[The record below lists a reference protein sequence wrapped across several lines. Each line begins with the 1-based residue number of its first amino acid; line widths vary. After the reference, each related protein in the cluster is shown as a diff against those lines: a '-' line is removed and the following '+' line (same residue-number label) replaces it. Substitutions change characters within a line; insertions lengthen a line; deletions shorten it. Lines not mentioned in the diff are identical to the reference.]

1 MKNKLLLLLA
11 LFALSIA
18 TFGQYTEDKLP
29 SGLTLTT
36 SIGDADYMILQKN
49 GETIVK
55 AARMDTIQAYMTS
68 VMAADV
74 ESLDSVSGSTGQFI
88 ISDGVG
94 WLTPASA
101 KYEGS
106 GAYSFGYRTGTVGW
120 GSMVIGGSVYFSNT
134 ASGAYSSSFGQRSIS
149 SNNGSMSWGLIT
161 TASGDRATAWGV
173 QSIASGISST
183 AFGSL
188 TTASGLNSF
197 AGGNGSVASGIGAF
211 SFGYQDTASGD
222 YSIAGGSGS
231 TASGNSSFALGNNT
245 ETIGN
250 SSFAS
255 GINTTASGDYS
266 TAMGASSTASGESS
280 TASGYYSTASGIS
293 SFASGNNSTASGI
306 SSFASGNHT
315 SANSYAE
322 TVIGAYPDTVTPTS
336 ATTYQ
341 ATDWLFGIGNG
352 TGVGAKSNA
361 LVMLKNGNTTA
372 TGDWTIDGD
381 LSVTGA
387 ITSTDVPFAFG
398 YFGDSAV
405 IFTFAATDTWYHLT
419 NDTDSAWIYSELD
432 NVTVSNDT
440 LTFAN
445 AGHYNFDFHL
455 SFIGGNQD
463 VYAVRFYNVT
473 QGVGIPTT
481 VGQTGQ
487 GALDVVSLNITSH
500 GIITAGDE
508 VVLQIKCDDTDAAT
522 FKNSTIRIQYI
533 HE

>member
-1 MKNKLLLLLA
+1 MMKNKLLLLLA
-11 LFALSIA
+11 LFTLSIA

-36 SIGDADYMILQKN
+36 SLGDSDYTIVQKN
-49 GETIVK
+49 GEVIVK
-55 AARMDTIQAYMTS
+55 AVRFDTTCSAVEQYINTNMHGAGTGNLIYTDGANFRTS
-68 VMAADV
+68 A
-74 ESLDSVSGSTGQFI
+74 SLKHEGN
-88 ISDGVG
+88 GVITLG
-94 WLTPASA
+94 TS
-101 KYEGS
+101 
-106 GAYSFGYRTGTVGW
+106 TGTVGYYSLNVSGGTPNTMS
-120 GSMVIGGSVYFSNT
+120 GSYGIVAGANNVNAENSSIVVGQNNTLPVLGGFSFSSIFGYSNT
-134 ASGAYSSSFGQRSIS
+134 AAGYNSHMTGTGLNSHSYRQILFGSY
-149 SNNGSMSWGLIT
+149 NK
-161 TASGDRATAWGV
+161 TASG
-173 QSIASGISST
+173 
-183 AFGSL
+183 
-188 TTASGLNSF
+188 
-197 AGGNGSVASGIGAF
+197 
-211 SFGYQDTASGD
+211 QDIDSW
-222 YSIAGGSGS
+222 
-231 TASGNSSFALGNNT
+231 
-245 ETIGN
+245 
-250 SSFAS
+250 
-255 GINTTASGDYS
+255 
-266 TAMGASSTASGESS
+266 
-280 TASGYYSTASGIS
+280 
-293 SFASGNNSTASGI
+293 
-306 SSFASGNHT
+306 
-315 SANSYAE
+315 
-322 TVIGAYPDTVTPTS
+322 V
-336 ATTYQ
+336 
-341 ATDWLFGIGNG
+341 ATDHLFVIGNG
-352 TGVGAKSNA
+352 ATSGARSDA

-387 ITSTDVPFAFG
+387 ITSTDVPFVFG

-445 AGHYNFDFHL
+445 TGHYNLDFHL

-508 VVLQIKCDDTDAAT
+508 VVLQIKCDDTENAT

>member
-11 LFALSIA
+11 LFTLSIA

-36 SIGDADYMILQKN
+36 SLGDSDYTIVQKN
-49 GETIVK
+49 GEVIVK
-55 AARMDTIQAYMTS
+55 AVRFDTTCSAVEQYINTNMHGEGTGNLIYTDGANFRTS
-68 VMAADV
+68 A
-74 ESLDSVSGSTGQFI
+74 SLKHEGN
-88 ISDGVG
+88 GVITLG
-94 WLTPASA
+94 TS
-101 KYEGS
+101 
-106 GAYSFGYRTGTVGW
+106 TGTVGYYSLNVSGGTPNTMS
-120 GSMVIGGSVYFSNT
+120 GSYGIVAGANNVNAENSSIVVGQNNTLPVLGGYSFSSIFGYSNT
-134 ASGAYSSSFGQRSIS
+134 AAGYNSHMTG
-149 SNNGSMSWGLIT
+149 T
-161 TASGDRATAWGV
+161 
-173 QSIASGISST
+173 
-183 AFGSL
+183 
-188 TTASGLNSF
+188 GLNSHSYRQVLF
-197 AGGNGSVASGIGAF
+197 GSYNKTATGQDVDSWVATDHLFVIGNGSSSGTR
-211 SFGYQDTASGD
+211 SD
-222 YSIAGGSGS
+222 
-231 TASGNSSFALGNNT
+231 
-245 ETIGN
+245 
-250 SSFAS
+250 
-255 GINTTASGDYS
+255 
-266 TAMGASSTASGESS
+266 
-280 TASGYYSTASGIS
+280 
-293 SFASGNNSTASGI
+293 
-306 SSFASGNHT
+306 
-315 SANSYAE
+315 
-322 TVIGAYPDTVTPTS
+322 
-336 ATTYQ
+336 
-341 ATDWLFGIGNG
+341 
-352 TGVGAKSNA
+352 A

>member
-1 MKNKLLLLLA
+1 MKKSILILS
-11 LFALSIA
+11 LFIISLIS
-18 TFGQYTEDKLP
+18 FGQYTENKLP

-36 SIGDADYMILQKN
+36 SLADADYTIVQKN
-49 GETIVK
+49 GEVIVK
-55 AARMDTIQAYMTS
+55 AVRMDTIQSYLTSQMNADMTTTTFGTTGNIVITDGS
-68 VMAADV
+68 
-74 ESLDSVSGSTGQFI
+74 EWFKSSLFKWEGNGTLTIGTSTGTAGYHNLNVSAPGTPNTMSGSYGIVAGANNVNAENSSIVVGQNNTLPVLGGF
-88 ISDGVG
+88 S
-94 WLTPASA
+94 
-101 KYEGS
+101 
-106 GAYSFGYRTGTVGW
+106 YSSIFGL
-120 GSMVIGGSVYFSNT
+120 SNT
-134 ASGAYSSSFGQRSIS
+134 AAGYNSHMTGTGLNSHSYRQILFGSY
-149 SNNGSMSWGLIT
+149 NK
-161 TASGDRATAWGV
+161 TASG
-173 QSIASGISST
+173 
-183 AFGSL
+183 
-188 TTASGLNSF
+188 
-197 AGGNGSVASGIGAF
+197 
-211 SFGYQDTASGD
+211 QDIDSW
-222 YSIAGGSGS
+222 
-231 TASGNSSFALGNNT
+231 
-245 ETIGN
+245 
-250 SSFAS
+250 
-255 GINTTASGDYS
+255 
-266 TAMGASSTASGESS
+266 
-280 TASGYYSTASGIS
+280 
-293 SFASGNNSTASGI
+293 
-306 SSFASGNHT
+306 
-315 SANSYAE
+315 
-322 TVIGAYPDTVTPTS
+322 V
-336 ATTYQ
+336 
-341 ATDWLFGIGNG
+341 ATDHLFVIGNG
-352 TGVGAKSNA
+352 ATSGSKSNA

-387 ITSTDVPFAFG
+387 ITSTDVPFVFG

-508 VVLQIKCDDTDAAT
+508 VVLQIKCDDTENAT

-533 HE
+533 HD